1 MVEDARVNQAGSAL
15 VVEGVDDR
23 AALAACRALAAAGWR
38 VGAASPPG
46 GLAAAS
52 RVLSARHR
60 ITPPQEDLN
69 AFASDIRAA
78 VSEGSYEVVFSGGG
92 DAEAMALSLVRDRI
106 GAAVPYGPHESFV
119 RALDKLELAR
129 AAAVAGI
136 ETPQATEATA
146 DALAGNTGPFV
157 IKARLHAPRLGGEG
171 PSRLPTTVTAD
182 RSEAAAAAEKI
193 RQAGG
198 EPLLQEAVHG
208 TLMAFCCV
216 RADGA
221 ILGRSQ
227 QRAERV
233 WPIEAGVSSRA
244 RTVTVDPRIESR
256 VLLLLAE
263 LDWSGV
269 AELQFLEPAHGRPQL
284 IDFNGRFYGSLEL
297 AVRAGANLPAVW
309 AAAATGRPL
318 PQERTA
324 QPGYVYQWLESDL
337 RRALAE
343 RRGGL
348 VADVAGT
355 LGTALP
361 PTAHS
366 ITSRRDP
373 RPLGRALGS
382 LARRGLRRRR
392 QSPPPA

>member
-1 MVEDARVNQAGSAL
+1 M
-15 VVEGVDDR
+15 
-23 AALAACRALAAAGWR
+23 
-38 VGAASPPG
+38 
-46 GLAAAS
+46 
-52 RVLSARHR
+52 
-60 ITPPQEDLN
+60 TPPQEDLDT
-69 AFASDIRAA
+69 FATDIRDA
-78 VSEGSYEVVFSGGG
+78 VSEGAYEVVFSGGG

-129 AAAVAGI
+129 AAAVSRDRDAGGPPRRP
-136 ETPQATEATA
+136 TRLSP
-146 DALAGNTGPFV
+146 DHAGAFV
-157 IKARLHAPRLGGEG
+157 DQGAPPRTAPRRARARRACR
-171 PSRLPTTVTAD
+171 PTVTAD
-182 RSEAAAAAEKI
+182 RAEAAAAAERM
-193 RQAGG
+193 RQTGG
-198 EPLLQEAVHG
+198 GPLLQEAVVG

-221 ILGRSQ
+221 IFGRSQ
-227 QRAERV
+227 QRCRTGLAVARRRQR
-233 WPIEAGVSSRA
+233 SRA
-244 RTVTVDPRIESR
+244 RTITVDPRIESG
-256 VLLLLAE
+256 VLRLLAE

-297 AVRAGANLPAVW
+297 AVSAGANLPAVW

-348 VADVAGT
+348 AVDVAGT

-392 QSPPPA
+392 QSPPPG